1 MDKFLTKK
9 RLMTFFMSS
18 LLIANQIFLPC
29 SAVFA
34 EPLSTG
40 SLTIAKEVQDG
51 DKEDLFTFRVKL
63 KGKDVKDGDYKIKRS
78 KNQQEDDVDPNRKIL
93 RQGVSGTI
101 KWTIDDKGVLFF

>member
-1 MDKFLTKK
+1 
-9 RLMTFFMSS
+9 MTFFMSS

-51 DKEDLFTFRVKL
+51 DKQDLFTFKVKL
-63 KGKDVKDGDYKIKRS
+63 KGKYVKDGDYKIKRS
-78 KNQQEDDVDPNRKIL
+78 KNQQDDDVTPDRNIVHKDI
-93 RQGVSGTI
+93 SGTVR
-101 KWTIDDKGVLFF
+101 WSLDDKELL